1 MNKPTSPETKKL
13 ILMNLIDD
21 MTAAAVD
28 RTSQSHIQFIQIR
41 TELINTI
48 DAYVKEDRKR
58 INAIK
63 AAAAIFNEI
72 RPGLI
77 TVNIT
82 E

>member
-63 AAAAIFNEI
+63 AAAAIFNES